1 MDGLL
6 YDIAGVGAREPD
18 CVWLGDA
25 AAAGPPAAPFAPG
38 PFGPATGLPGPF
50 GLWPGGSM
58 PSGRM

>member
-6 YDIAGVGAREPD
+6 YDIACVGAREPD

-38 PFGPATGLPGPF
+38 PFGLARLGSGLEEACQ
-50 GLWPGGSM
+50 SDA
-58 PSGRM
+58 